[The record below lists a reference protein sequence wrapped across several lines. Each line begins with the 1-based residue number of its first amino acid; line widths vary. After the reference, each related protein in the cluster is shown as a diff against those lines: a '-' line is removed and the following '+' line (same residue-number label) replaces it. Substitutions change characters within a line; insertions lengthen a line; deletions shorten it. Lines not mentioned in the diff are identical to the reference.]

1 MLGRILIGSA
11 ILAASLGFSG
21 CSDSDDASMMTA
33 PQTMP
38 KYEVSIVNLTAAQP
52 MSPVALVLHSSNYH
66 LYTLGER
73 ATVALE
79 KLAEG
84 GDNSA
89 VLDGAM
95 GTTDVDEAHSSEG
108 LLLPGAKTQVV
119 IEGDASYLSI
129 ASMLVNTNDGFV
141 GLESY
146 HLSHLVKGESV
157 KLSLSTYDAGT
168 EANSE
173 SAESVPAQQG
183 EGFNAVRDD
192 ANAMVR
198 YHAGVVSSDDGLSS
212 SALSSIHRFDNPT
225 ASLVIKRIN

>member
-1 MLGRILIGSA
+1 MLTRILMGSA
-11 ILAASLGFSG
+11 ILAASLSFSG
-21 CSDSDDASMMTA
+21 CGDSESSMTDL
-33 PQTMP
+33 QIVP
-38 KYEVSIVNLTAAQP
+38 KYEVSMTNLTAAQP
-52 MSPVALVLHSSNYH
+52 MSPLAVVLHGSNYH
-66 LYTLGER
+66 MYTLGEG

-84 GDNSA
+84 GDNSV

-95 GTTDVDEAHSSEG
+95 GTTNVDEALSSEG

-119 IEGDASYLSI
+119 IEGTASYLSI

-146 HLSHLVKGESV
+146 HLSDLARGESV

-173 SAESVPAQQG
+173 SAASVPAQQG
-183 EGFNAVRDD
+183 EGFNVVRDD
-192 ANAMVR
+192 TNAMVR

-212 SALSSIHRFDNPT
+212 SALSAIHRFDNPT
-225 ASLVIKRIN
+225 ATLMIKRIN